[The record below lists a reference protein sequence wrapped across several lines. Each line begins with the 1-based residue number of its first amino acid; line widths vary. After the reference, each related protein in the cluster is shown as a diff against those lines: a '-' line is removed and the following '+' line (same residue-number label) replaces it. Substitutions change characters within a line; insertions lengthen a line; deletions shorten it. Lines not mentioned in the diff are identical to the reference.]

1 MKLQTRKE
9 ISKQSGL
16 SISNIRH
23 RIDKLQIVSKI
34 KNSNEFLY
42 NEKQVEEITSFI
54 RTVVEVIKQTETFY
68 IYQSK
73 MNHETK

>member
-1 MKLQTRKE
+1 MKLLTRKE
-9 ISKQSGL
+9 ISEKTGL

-23 RIDKLQIVSKI
+23 RIDRLQIVSKI

-42 NEKQVEEITSFI
+42 NENQVDEII
-54 RTVVEVIKQTETFY
+54 GAVRTVIEVIKQTETFY

-73 MNHETK
+73 MNHE

>member
-1 MKLQTRKE
+1 MKLLTRKE

-16 SISNIRH
+16 SISNIKH

-34 KNSNEFLY
+34 KNSKEFLY
-42 NEKQVEEITSFI
+42 NENQVEAIARSI
-54 RTVVEVIKQTETFY
+54 ITVVEVIKQTETFY

-73 MNHETK
+73 MNYETK